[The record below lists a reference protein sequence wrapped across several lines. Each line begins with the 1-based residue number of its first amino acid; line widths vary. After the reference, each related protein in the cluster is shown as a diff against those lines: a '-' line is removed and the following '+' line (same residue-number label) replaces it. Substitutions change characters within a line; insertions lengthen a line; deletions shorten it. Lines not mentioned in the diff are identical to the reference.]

1 MELARQG
8 DASDKQGGGRHWA
21 ERRGREEEGKEEKMR
36 VIVED
41 QGEQIRLNHLL
52 SNDLRGHT
60 QLAAEP
66 KGLDSSVCASV
77 CVEKLSGLSSPAA
90 IVTVKLKNMA
100 PVLEKCGC
108 FNSSLVSTNSICAI
122 CIIGARGQLL
132 LIFFFFAQPLN
143 D

>member
-8 DASDKQGGGRHWA
+8 DASDKQGDGRHWA
-21 ERRGREEEGKEEKMR
+21 ERRGREKEGKEEKMR

-66 KGLDSSVCASV
+66 KGLDFCVCASV
-77 CVEKLSGLSSPAA
+77 
-90 IVTVKLKNMA
+90 
-100 PVLEKCGC
+100 
-108 FNSSLVSTNSICAI
+108 
-122 CIIGARGQLL
+122 
-132 LIFFFFAQPLN
+132 
-143 D
+143 